1 VRGMTERTR
10 LAVALLLPALVVIA
24 MFFAPLDDVA
34 RGSQEARMPGFL
46 ESLLS
51 RGSEGSGGRA
61 NATAAPAGQEA
72 SYDWADILQLDGIRY
87 SAGLLNAG
95 RALRQED
102 LGGEVARVSAKL
114 NGNVQP
120 SRYEP
125 KDGDAA
131 YLQPGTP
138 VYSVNGY
145 LQTFRLAAPRGAGFA
160 LFEVLINPKA
170 HAARELLD
178 IDGKVKSV
186 SVNTTDPR
194 ATGRVIDRP
203 EDVAAIVAMILNA
216 RVEPVPFSKR
226 TAYVS
231 LRLLDGTAVTF
242 QFAAETGSLSRGIV
256 GLPREFASLVA
267 P

>member
-1 VRGMTERTR
+1 MTERTR
-10 LAVALLLPALVVIA
+10 LAVAVLLPALVVLA
-24 MFFAPLDDVA
+24 MFLAPLDGVA
-34 RGSQEARMPGFL
+34 RGSQEARAPGFL

-61 NATAAPAGQEA
+61 KATAIPAGQEA
-72 SYDWADILQLDGIRY
+72 SYDWPDILVLGGITY
-87 SAGLLNAG
+87 SAGLLNGG
-95 RALRQED
+95 RALREED

-120 SRYEP
+120 GRYEP

-138 VYSVNGY
+138 VYSVKGY
-145 LQTFRLAAPRGAGFA
+145 LQTFRLAARRGTGLA
-160 LFEVLINPKA
+160 LFEVLTNPRA
-170 HAARELLD
+170 HVGRELLD
-178 IDGKVKSV
+178 IDGKVTSV
-186 SVNTTDPR
+186 SVHATNPR

-203 EDVAAIVAMILNA
+203 DDVAALVAMILNA
-216 RVEPVPFSKR
+216 RVEPGPFSKH

-231 LRLLDGTAVTF
+231 FRLIDGTAVTF
-242 QFAAETGSLSRGIV
+242 QFAAETGNLSRGIV